1 MLKNI
6 SIPEKLEK
14 DIEKKLIGAYY
25 SNLSDVIEDGLRKVL
40 KDYETEKRLNTI
52 LKLYQEDKITAREAS
67 DLLGISLRE
76 TYEILSKHGVY
87 IRYGEEELK
96 EDFE

>member
-40 KDYETEKRLNTI
+40 NDYETEKRLNTI

-67 DLLGISLRE
+67 DLLGN
-76 TYEILSKHGVY
+76 G
-87 IRYGEEELK
+87 
-96 EDFE
+96 